1 MQMKVKGRLAG
12 LALIGFAFV
21 TTNALPDA
29 TALASLGNPQARA
42 STQASQTYKTAQS
55 TLPLFLQSV
64 LDADGKPVTDASIR
78 ISHTGPDGKEHAK
91 WVSLLTFQHG
101 VFVGKASEEGELT
114 AFTAQQVLDW
124 TFPNAQGKYFG
135 NFTARKSLTNI
146 PANHAVTVSA
156 QLTSQALPAD
166 WRSL

>member
-21 TTNALPDA
+21 VTNALPDT
-29 TALASLGNPQARA
+29 TALASLGNPQAKA
-42 STQASQTYKTAQS
+42 STQASQAYKTAQS

-64 LDADGKPVTDASIR
+64 LDAGGKPVTDASIR
-78 ISHTGPDGKEHAK
+78 ISLTGSNEKENVK
-91 WVSLLTFQHG
+91 WVSLLSYQNG
-101 VFVGKASEEGELT
+101 VFVGKASEQGELT

-135 NFTARKSLTNI
+135 NFTARETLTNI
-146 PANHAVTVSA
+146 PSNHAVTISA